1 MKKYFLIIYLFIFC
15 LNQSVSL
22 SEIKDRRI
30 WDNLY
35 SSCMGEFDPSFTF
48 TKQEF
53 KNYCTCTS
61 NKVTER
67 FTVKELVLLESKI
80 TKSSKN
86 DEVKTLL
93 ANKKME
99 NIVAECVSRIIN

>member
-1 MKKYFLIIYLFIFC
+1 
-15 LNQSVSL
+15 
-22 SEIKDRRI
+22 
-30 WDNLY
+30 
-35 SSCMGEFDPSFTF
+35 MGEFNPSFTF

-61 NKVTER
+61 DKVTER

-99 NIVAECVSRIIN
+99 RCSFIYIYKICKKYGKKKKWKN

>member
-30 WDNLY
+30 WTIYILHVI
-35 SSCMGEFDPSFTF
+35 EFDALYFY
-48 TKQEF
+48 KAKF

>member
-80 TKSSKN
+80 TKSSKTT
-86 DEVKTLL
+86 KSRHCWQI
-93 ANKKME
+93 KKWK
-99 NIVAECVSRIIN
+99 I